1 MRRRVLI
8 DTGPIVALLN
18 EHDRHHE
25 WVMRQLS
32 ELSPPLLTCEAVITE
47 ACFLADRHGK
57 RADAVLELIENGVM
71 TLTSAMRG
79 EIGVVRVLMRKYDNV
94 PMSFADACLVR
105 MTEVH
110 DNSVILTVDSDF
122 RIYRKHGRQR
132 IDAIMPDN

>member
-18 EHDRHHE
+18 EHDRHHQ

-47 ACFLADRHGK
+47 VCFLADRHGK
-57 RADAVLELIENGVM
+57 RADAVLELLETGFM
-71 TLTSAMRG
+71 TMTPAIRH
-79 EIGVVRVLMRKYDNV
+79 EIPAIRALMRKYADV

-105 MTEVH
+105 MTELQ
-110 DNSVILTVDSDF
+110 DDSTILTLDSDF

-132 IDAIMPDN
+132 LETIMHAE